1 MNTFIR
7 KLGKTLIA
15 AWIASTFTIG
25 VMAWQSGGK
34 LYAQGDNRA
43 VIKPPEG
50 LLKNNQKVIDAVNL
64 LNWILL
70 IAGAIPA
77 TVFTVYAGK
86 KFNDQE
92 YGAALGSALGAI
104 ISGLGGYIAF
114 SFI

>member
-1 MNTFIR
+1 MNRFIR
-7 KLGKTLIA
+7 KLGNTLIHV
-15 AWIASTFTIG
+15 WIASIFVVG
-25 VMAWQSGGK
+25 FMAWQSGGQLHAAGEK
-34 LYAQGDNRA
+34 RA

-50 LLKNNQKVIDAVNL
+50 LLKNNQKVKDAVSL